1 MVMRRLPQVLFL
13 ALFIVLILTGKV
25 QLWIALFGLSIIAAF
40 FAGRIY
46 CGWICPINTVMK
58 GVSWLKKKL
67 GVRSF
72 ATPAWLKRDAVRY
85 TALGVFLAL
94 FVFTMISGKRLP
106 VLPALLVLGV
116 FLTIFFE
123 EALWHRYL
131 CPYGTILKWPA
142 TLSRRAVIIDPK
154 TCKNH
159 GDCYRVCPAAAVSK
173 EQTVHV
179 IDKSECLVCMTCVM
193 HCSERA
199 IAYRKVEN

>member
-1 MVMRRLPQVLFL
+1 MVLRRLPQVLFL
-13 ALFIVLILTGKV
+13 TLFVVLIVTGKV

-40 FAGRIY
+40 FVGRVY

-58 GVSWLKKKL
+58 PVSWLKKKL

-72 ATPAWLKRDAVRY
+72 ATPAWLKHQAVRY
-85 TALGVFLAL
+85 GALGLFLAL
-94 FVFTMISGKRLP
+94 FVFTMVSGKRLP

-123 EALWHRYL
+123 EAFWHRYL

-142 TLSRRAVIIDPK
+142 SLSRRGVRIDPV

-159 GDCYRVCPAAAVSK
+159 GNCYRVCPAAAVLKK
-173 EQTVHV
+173 ETVHE
-179 IDKSECLVCMTCVM
+179 IDKSECLVCMSCVM
-193 HCSERA
+193 QCPEHA
-199 IAYRKVEN
+199 IAYQELPE